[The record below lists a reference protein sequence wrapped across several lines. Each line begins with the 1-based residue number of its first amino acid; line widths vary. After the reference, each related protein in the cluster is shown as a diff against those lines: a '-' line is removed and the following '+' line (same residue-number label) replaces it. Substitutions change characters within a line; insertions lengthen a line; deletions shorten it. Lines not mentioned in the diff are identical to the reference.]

1 MPSLLWKRV
10 VVGAVGPAGPAP
22 AGPAPAVP
30 GPAGPAPAGLSVT
43 ESHTLV
49 DGYPQGPANTAG
61 NAWISD
67 RAAVVTTFTV
77 N

>member
-10 VVGAVGPAGPAP
+10 VVGAVGP

-77 N
+77 E